1 MILITGGNGFIG
13 SHLVPLIKKK
23 YKGEKIFL
31 LTESKHNLVTKKG
44 LSKIPKN
51 PRLVIHLAG
60 TTDTSKTDQRCNDI
74 GTKNLLEHLTIGPN
88 THFVFTSSLAIF
100 SGRKNCNKPID
111 AKTISAASDRYGI
124 TKIKAEKILKEAARV
139 KGFKLTIL
147 RLPTVWGDNPRKNSF
162 LNFLKGLVKTNSIFS
177 RLNWPGK
184 TGLIYVDDLAKLVVK
199 ISQKPPKN
207 PQIIPIAAQNLTL
220 SNIFKILTESQGK
233 EYKQIN
239 VPSFIWNIAITLS
252 PYLKY
257 FESILP
263 APVYNYLWR
272 ASIVVSSPLWCK
284 VNVKG
289 SKFTAK

>member
-31 LTESKHNLVTKKG
+31 LTESKHNLVTKRG
-44 LSKIPKN
+44 LGKVPKN
-51 PRLVIHLAG
+51 PRLVIHLAAA
-60 TTDTSKTDQRCNDI
+60 TDTSKTDQRCNDI
-74 GTKNLLEHLTIGPN
+74 GTKNLLEHLTIGPK

-111 AKTISAASDRYGI
+111 AKTTPAASDRYGI
-124 TKIKAEKILKEAARV
+124 TKIKAEKILKEAARE

-184 TGLIYVDDLAKLVVK
+184 TGLIYVDDLSKLIVK
-199 ISQKPPKN
+199 ISQKPPKDL
-207 PQIIPIAAQNLTL
+207 QIIPIAAQNLTL
-220 SNIFKILTESQGK
+220 SDIFKILTESQGK
-233 EYKQIN
+233 EYKQIK
-239 VPSFIWNIAITLS
+239 VPNFVWNLVMFLS

-263 APVYNYLWR
+263 APIYNYFWR
-272 ASIVVSSPLWCK
+272 ASIVVGSPLWCK
-284 VNVKG
+284 VNVRG
-289 SKFTAK
+289 TKFTS